1 MTEQIIDLFSL
12 DCECSICLE
21 NIIGVSNKV
30 VTECG
35 HTFHC
40 KCLMTNI
47 TFNGFGCP
55 FCRNAMAVLQD
66 YSDSDSYSGPD
77 TIIVDT
83 DDDDDDDDDDES
95 DDDSDSEDESD
106 ENSYVEHRN
115 NNDVNNEYAVD
126 SLRREN
132 NYIVPESGLI
142 IKILQERGYTMEDM
156 IKLHLFLEHSR
167 WGTYYQD
174 YENVSRNL
182 FSLVLEIIEEYNEP
196 PSVADFEHIMPADPT
211 Y

>member
-1 MTEQIIDLFSL
+1 MSEQIIDLFSL

-30 VTECG
+30 VTDCG

-55 FCRNAMAVLQD
+55 FCRNAMAVLPD
-66 YSDSDSYSGPD
+66 YSETESESGQDS
-77 TIIVDT
+77 
-83 DDDDDDDDDDES
+83 DDDDDDDES
-95 DDDSDSEDESD
+95 DDDSGSEDEPD
-106 ENSYVEHRN
+106 ENSIVVHRN
-115 NNDVNNEYAVD
+115 NNYRSNDEYAVD
-126 SLRREN
+126 GLRREN
-132 NYIVPESGLI
+132 EYDYIVPESKLI
-142 IKILQERGYTMEDM
+142 INILQERGYTMEDM
-156 IKLHLFLEHSR
+156 VKLHLFLEHSR

-174 YENVSRNL
+174 YENVSRSL

-196 PSVADFEHIMPADPT
+196 PCVADLEHIMPADPI

>member
-1 MTEQIIDLFSL
+1 MSEQIIDLFSL

-30 VTECG
+30 VTDCG

-66 YSDSDSYSGPD
+66 YSDSDSDSGSSHPN
-77 TIIVDT
+77 TIISTEEDDEEDDEEE
-83 DDDDDDDDDDES
+83 DDDDYS
-95 DDDSDSEDESD
+95 DD
-106 ENSYVEHRN
+106 N
-115 NNDVNNEYAVD
+115 NNQRNE
-126 SLRREN
+126 LRRVVNDE
-132 NYIVPESGLI
+132 IIPESGLI
-142 IKILQERGYTMEDM
+142 IKILQEQGYTMEDLV
-156 IKLHLFLEHSR
+156 KLHLFLEHSR

-174 YENVSRNL
+174 YENVSRGL
-182 FSLVLEIIEEYNEP
+182 FSLVLEIIEEYKEP
-196 PSVADFEHIMPADPT
+196 PCVADIEDIMPADPT
-211 Y
+211 D